1 MLKQKDN
8 FYALVFEINYKGLF
22 ANGKK
27 NGQGNEIYKN
37 VLDDSRNYEYEG
49 NFLNGEKNGYG
60 IINYNENNFVK
71 RYEGFFEKNEP
82 FQIYGIANFKS
93 GDVYEGFFENKI
105 KDFLGLYSFYDN
117 NSQKVIEQYFGGYL
131 EDFKNGIGKTIVEG
145 KEEKMM
151 VGSYKRGEKEG
162 QFERILYKKEVIQE
176 VKKRRG
182 GVKDSNY
189 LPTERHYRT
198 IMPRKQD
205 KLYPVFEENEIVD
218 MNDNFFFEEYLK

>member
-1 MLKQKDN
+1 M
-8 FYALVFEINYKGLF
+8 EINYKGQF

-27 NGQGNEIYKN
+27 NGQGNEIFKN
-37 VLDDSRNYEYEG
+37 VLDDSQNYEYEG
-49 NFLNGEKNGYG
+49 NFVNGEKSGYG
-60 IINYNENNFVK
+60 IINYNENNFVR

-93 GDVYEGFFENKI
+93 GDIYEGFFENKI

-131 EDFKNGIGKTIVEG
+131 EDFKNGIGKTIVED
-145 KEEKMM
+145 KEQKMM
-151 VGSYKRGEKEG
+151 VGTYKRGEKEG
-162 QFERILYKKEVIQE
+162 QFERVLYKREIVQE

-182 GVKDSNY
+182 GVKDSNN
-189 LPTERHYRT
+189 LPIEKDYRT
-198 IMPRKQD
+198 IEYMPKIQN

-218 MNDNFFFEEYLK
+218 MNDNFFFEEYLKD